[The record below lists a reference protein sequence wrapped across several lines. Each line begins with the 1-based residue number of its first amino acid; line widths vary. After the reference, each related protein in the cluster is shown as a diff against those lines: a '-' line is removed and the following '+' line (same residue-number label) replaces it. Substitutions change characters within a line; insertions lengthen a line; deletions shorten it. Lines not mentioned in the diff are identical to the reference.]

1 MKTGVAGDLG
11 DLGGIGVEG
20 VEIGESEGPMPRTA
34 PALPVLPELGRRAR
48 SRSLFSMDGV
58 GELR

>member
-1 MKTGVAGDLG
+1 MGVAGDLG
-11 DLGGIGVEG
+11 GTGVEG
-20 VEIGESEGPMPRTA
+20 VEMGESEGPTLRTA
-34 PALPVLPELGRRAR
+34 PALPVLPELGRRTR